1 MQSNWEDPTST
12 IVLEDNGRGEGRLGK
27 KAGIKESIAYP
38 WCWRRR
44 PVLAGGAI
52 TPPIVL
58 STYTCIAFLRFIAM
72 RKIIRMNLQILRGPL
87 WTERDILEVLDE

>member
-1 MQSNWEDPTST
+1 
-12 IVLEDNGRGEGRLGK
+12 VLESTGRGEDRLSK

-58 STYTCIAFLRFIAM
+58 STYTRIGFLLFIAM
-72 RKIIRMNLQILRGPL
+72 YKIIRMNLQILRDPL
-87 WTERDILEVLDE
+87 WAERDILKVLDE

>member
-1 MQSNWEDPTST
+1 MLEST
-12 IVLEDNGRGEGRLGK
+12 GRGEGRLSK

-44 PVLAGGAI
+44 PVLARCAI

-58 STYTCIAFLRFIAM
+58 STCTRGVSLALTTIL
-72 RKIIRMNLQILRGPL
+72 KIIQMNRQACQDPL
-87 WTERDILEVLDE
+87 STERDISYVPDE